1 MAPDSFSDFLV
12 QIISS
17 QEIFRSKNLESKL
30 REIGL
35 NFQISPGVI
44 LTDKEYKNG
53 SFHSLFF
60 SKLLCQR
67 DLRIG
72 EVGCALAHRNAI
84 TNFLN
89 SDYKFGIVFEDDVE
103 VIADFDFNA
112 ISKLF
117 DADMPMIVALG
128 WSPGFAIANS
138 QQNLLIGDPIELATS
153 PTGTFAYAINRSAAE
168 LMVGASKKIID
179 LADWPVYALNKV
191 NFYAT
196 YSPWVTT
203 NHDPKLSMIGQRANP
218 APKNS
223 IAVLVGRIKLLTNLV
238 LLILLSKTTK
248 LNLSSKQVIHR
259 LLIRDFLYKYG
270 ISQVDEKS
278 TKNEVIPFPLK
289 YEKLL
294 GFLKVD

>member
-1 MAPDSFSDFLV
+1 MAPDSFGSFFV
-12 QIISS
+12 QIIST

-44 LTDKEYKNG
+44 LTDNDYKDG
-53 SFHSLFF
+53 SYHFAYL

-103 VIADFDFNA
+103 VIADFDLTV
-112 ISKLF
+112 ISKLL
-117 DADMPMIVALG
+117 DANLPMIVALG
-128 WSPGFAIANS
+128 WSPGFAISYS

-153 PTGTFAYAINRSAAE
+153 PTGAFAYAINRPAAD
-168 LMVGASKKIID
+168 LMVGASKKVID
-179 LADWPVYALNKV
+179 LTDWPVYALNRVK
-191 NFYAT
+191 FYST
-196 YSPWVTT
+196 YSPWVTA
-203 NHDPKLSMIGQRANP
+203 NHDPKLSIIGERANP

-223 IAVLVGRIKLLTNLV
+223 IAVLVGRIKLLTNLA
-238 LLILLSKTTK
+238 LLILLSKTSR
-248 LNLSSKQVIHR
+248 LNISSKQVIHR

-289 YEKLL
+289 YQKLL
-294 GFLKVD
+294 GFLKVN